1 MKPKYLKSPLR
12 NASGILLASSI
23 TLCLAGAA
31 SAADLTFNG
40 AANDGNWNNTANWA
54 TAIIPGAGDNAA
66 VNNAANAGPNITT
79 TVGVSQFW
87 VGTGAGNSG
96 SATVATGGT
105 VNAGAWTV
113 VGREGGTGTLTQS
126 GGTINQNTRS
136 FIIGSN
142 NGSNGTFNQTGGTVN
157 VVAAAEQFRIAET
170 TGSTGTVTSSGTINV
185 VKNAVFGPGTASFT
199 LNAGGTFAIS
209 GNTNGN
215 GELQI
220 GQGATGIGTF
230 TQNGGTVTVNNW
242 VSVGRGGGQ
251 GTFNLN
257 GGSFTKSANGS
268 FLVGDGSTGTFT
280 QTAGSLTLAAGDL
293 KIGSGGNNT
302 INCNVT
308 CSGGLVD
315 VQAGRTQLGENG
327 STICTMT
334 LSQTAEH
341 RTNAMIIGAVTTT
354 GTLNAN
360 GGTLKANS
368 ITGGAG
374 TANANFSGTQ
384 IIAKMASP
392 AFIADLDSAVI
403 QTGGLLIDSAGFN
416 LTVPQ
421 AFSGSGNIVKSG
433 LGTLSLTGPG
443 TNTGNVLVNAGTVV
457 VSNIGTGGTDF
468 SLSNTAGLS
477 VISQDDFTQRTVG
490 ILTLGSSGPTTLNF
504 DLGNFSGNTFDAPL
518 KATSA
523 AVNGVVTINIAD
535 LNIDL
540 GTIPLLQYGS
550 KTGSGSFVLG
560 TLPTGVT
567 ANLVTSASGVSLNV
581 SSLAQPKWDAT
592 ASGIWD
598 TTTINWINGG
608 SPSTYSNGSTVQF
621 DDGVTGATQGAVTL
635 DTTVT
640 PTALTFDNS
649 LVTYSI
655 GGSGNISGTTGLLK
669 KGSEPLTLGTLNGY
683 TGVTN
688 LQGGTT
694 TIGTIANAG
703 SPSSIGA
710 ASVNPGNLLF
720 SGGSLTYTGGAVS
733 TDRGFTLAAIDTTLT
748 NASDL
753 TVTGEI
759 AATGSSNLIKAGAG
773 NLILSGTTAKAIGTV
788 NKGLRI
794 HGGGVTFNG
803 TGTNTIAG
811 ETWVG
816 GPTATGNTSLTVS
829 NTTLTT
835 ANWIAI
841 GPENGTTNL
850 QANVTFTNSTVTT
863 NGGGVSLGYSNGLPG
878 YQATSTLTLNNSTFN
893 GNTGNFGESGGAT
906 ATISVN
912 GTSVLN
918 LGQANIGMGNGSTS
932 TLTVKDTTTSTIS
945 NRLYIAQDTGS
956 SGTLNVENNATV
968 TVTGDH
974 ELRVATSGQ
983 GTLNQSG
990 GAISGSG
997 WMSIGRGTGGVG
1009 VLNISGGTF
1018 TQAATDRFMHV
1029 GELGAGTLNIS
1040 GTGAFVALSTT
1051 GLLIADTAESS
1062 GVVNLDGGS
1071 LTATAV
1077 VDAAAGASTFNFNGG
1092 QLIAGTGANA
1102 VFMNAID
1109 IVTVKVNGAKIDSNG
1124 NNITI
1129 NPALIAAPGNGGLT
1143 KTGAGTLTLA
1153 GANTYTGSTAV
1164 NAGGLTLADN
1174 AQLAFLIGANGVNN
1188 AITGTGTVQLDGD
1201 FNIDTSGAST
1211 TNGNSW
1217 TLVNVGTLT
1226 ETYGASFSVTGFTNN
1241 SGVWTRTEGANTW
1254 TFTQSTGVLSVT
1266 SGGGGGYSTWATTNA
1281 GGQAPNLDFDKDG
1294 VSNGV
1299 EYFMGATGSSFTANP
1314 ALVSGKVTWPK
1325 DPAFSGTYTVQTS
1338 PNLVTWT
1345 NVSSTVVGNTVEYT
1359 PATGQGKVF
1368 VRLLVVPN

>member
-1 MKPKYLKSPLR
+1 
-12 NASGILLASSI
+12 LL
-23 TLCLAGAA
+23 
-31 SAADLTFNG
+31 
-40 AANDGNWNNTANWA
+40 
-54 TAIIPGAGDNAA
+54 
-66 VNNAANAGPNITT
+66 
-79 TVGVSQFW
+79 
-87 VGTGAGNSG
+87 
-96 SATVATGGT
+96 
-105 VNAGAWTV
+105 
-113 VGREGGTGTLTQS
+113 
-126 GGTINQNTRS
+126 
-136 FIIGSN
+136 
-142 NGSNGTFNQTGGTVN
+142 
-157 VVAAAEQFRIAET
+157 
-170 TGSTGTVTSSGTINV
+170 
-185 VKNAVFGPGTASFT
+185 
-199 LNAGGTFAIS
+199 
-209 GNTNGN
+209 
-215 GELQI
+215 
-220 GQGATGIGTF
+220 
-230 TQNGGTVTVNNW
+230 
-242 VSVGRGGGQ
+242 
-251 GTFNLN
+251 
-257 GGSFTKSANGS
+257 
-268 FLVGDGSTGTFT
+268 
-280 QTAGSLTLAAGDL
+280 
-293 KIGSGGNNT
+293 
-302 INCNVT
+302 
-308 CSGGLVD
+308 D

-327 STICTMT
+327 STINTMT
-334 LSQTAEH
+334 LSGTAEH

-368 ITGGAG
+368 ITGGSG
-374 TANANFSGTQ
+374 TANANFNGTQ
-384 IIAKMASP
+384 IVAKMVSP
-392 AFIADLDSAVI
+392 TFIADLDSAVI
-403 QTGGLLIDSAGFN
+403 QGGGLLIDSAGFSI
-416 LTVPQ
+416 TVPQ

-433 LGTLSLTGPG
+433 LGNLALSGLG
-443 TNTGNVLVNAGTVV
+443 TNTGNVLVNGG
-457 VSNIGTGGTDF
+457 SLSLGNGGTGGTDF
-468 SLSNTAGLS
+468 TLSNTTALS
-477 VISQDDFTQRTVG
+477 VVAEDNFNQRVMG

-504 DLGNFSGNTFDAPL
+504 DLGNFPGNAFDAPV
-518 KATSA
+518 KATSI

-540 GTIPLLQYGS
+540 GSIPLLQYTS

-567 ANLVTSASGVSLNV
+567 ANIVDNAGLVSLNV
-581 SSLAQPKWDAT
+581 SSLSQPRWDAT
-592 ASGIWD
+592 SSNLWD
-598 TTTINWINGG
+598 TATFNWINGG
-608 SPSTYSNGSTVQF
+608 ISAKYTNGSTTQF
-621 DDGVTGATQGAVTL
+621 DDTVTGPTQGAVL
-635 DTTVT
+635 LNSTVT
-640 PTALTFDNS
+640 PTALTFENS
-649 LVTYSI
+649 MVPYAIT
-655 GGSGNISGTTGLLK
+655 GGGNISGTTGLVK

-703 SPSSIGA
+703 APSSIGA
-710 ASVNPGNLLF
+710 ASANPGNLLF
-720 SGGSLTYTGGAVS
+720 SGGSLTYTGAAVS
-733 TDRGFTLAAIDTTLT
+733 TDRGFTLAAIDGTLT
-748 NASDL
+748 TNSDL

-794 HGGGVTFNG
+794 HGGGVTFTG
-803 TGTNTIAG
+803 TGVNTIAG

-863 NGGGVSLGYSNGLPG
+863 NGGGVSLGYSNGLLG
-878 YQATSTLTLNNSTFN
+878 YQTTSSLTLNNSTFN
-893 GNTGNFGESGGAT
+893 GNTGNFAESGGAT
-906 ATISVN
+906 AAINVN
-912 GTSVLN
+912 GTSILN
-918 LGQANIGMGNGSTS
+918 LGQLNLAMGNGATATM
-932 TLTVKDTTTSTIS
+932 TLKDTTATTVT
-945 NRLYIAQDTGS
+945 NRLYIAQDGGS
-956 SGTLNVENNATV
+956 NGTLEVKDNATV

-974 ELRVATSGQ
+974 EFRVATSGQ
-983 GTLNQSG
+983 GTLTQSG
-990 GAISGSG
+990 GTISGSG

-1009 VLNISGGTF
+1009 VLNVTGGTF
-1018 TQAATDRFMHV
+1018 TQAGTDRFMHV
-1029 GELGAGTLNIS
+1029 GELGSGTLNIS

-1051 GLLIADTAESS
+1051 GLLIADTPESS

-1109 IVTVKVNGAKIDSNG
+1109 IVTVKVGGAKIDSNG

-1153 GANTYTGSTAV
+1153 GANTYTGNTAV
-1164 NAGGLTLADN
+1164 SAGGLTLADN
-1174 AQLAFLIGANGVNN
+1174 AQLTFLIGANGVNN
-1188 AITGTGTVQLDGD
+1188 AITGTGTLQLDGD
-1201 FNIDTSGAST
+1201 FNIDTSAAST
-1211 TNGNSW
+1211 NNGNSW

-1241 SGVWTRTEGANTW
+1241 SGVWTKTEGANTW

-1266 SGGGGGYSTWATTNA
+1266 GGGGGGGYSSWATTNA

-1299 EYFMGATGSSFTANP
+1299 EYFMGATGSSFTPNP

-1359 PATGQGKVF
+1359 PATGQGKLF
-1368 VRLLVVPN
+1368 VRLLVIPN